1 MKTFNQMN
9 IFFNG
14 DKTPQI
20 NKAIEI
26 FTDEIKR
33 RSTIKI
39 HQTTNLKINQTET
52 ILVTLEETDIQIED
66 KDLKLDQ
73 HTETEDLAPLS
84 TEGYR
89 IFTHA
94 TKSMILVTGKDERGV
109 LFGLG
114 KLIRNFEIFPDALI
128 ANKINKIRDIPFAYF
143 FSLGNLFLMPL
154 ARIAPCKNPIA
165 KTIPNVIRKFSSAIC
180 KISKLITIQIK
191 LSFLKTSYNFLTH
204 TC

>member
-1 MKTFNQMN
+1 KTFNQMN

-66 KDLKLDQ
+66 KDLKLAL

-89 IFTHA
+89 IVTHA
-94 TKSMILVTGKDERGV
+94 TKSIILVTGKDERGV
-109 LFGLG
+109 LYGLG
-114 KLIRNFEIFPDALI
+114 KLIRNFEIFPD
-128 ANKINKIRDIPFAYF
+128 KIILPHQ
-143 FSLGNLFLMPL
+143 L
-154 ARIAPCKNPIA
+154 
-165 KTIPNVIRKFSSAIC
+165 
-180 KISKLITIQIK
+180 KISSSPYTSLRGHQ
-191 LSFLKTSYNFLTH
+191 LGHRPKTNAYDMWSKDQYRQYIR
-204 TC
+204 